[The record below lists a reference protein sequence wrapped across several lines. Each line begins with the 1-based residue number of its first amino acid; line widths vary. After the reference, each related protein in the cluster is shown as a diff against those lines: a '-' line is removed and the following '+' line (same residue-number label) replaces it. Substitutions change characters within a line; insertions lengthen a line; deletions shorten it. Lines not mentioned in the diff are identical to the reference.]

1 MRRQSGIIFG
11 LCLLIL
17 ATARG
22 GAADSAVRV
31 DVDFDGI
38 VRTLDATMFGVNT
51 AVWDATLDTPDS
63 IASLREAAPLA
74 LRFPGGSISDQ
85 YHWAS
90 NSGAPA
96 PAQWPTSFKNF
107 MHVATN
113 LQAQVVI
120 TVNYGSGTPEEAAAW
135 VRCANITNHCKFQY
149 WEIGNENFGNWERD
163 DNVPAHDPA
172 TYARR
177 ARDYFAQMKAADP
190 AIKIGVPVTQD
201 YWYEPDRWTPT
212 LLSTLK
218 DEGVTPDFVIIHSYP
233 ELPGRESDATLLQA
247 ASGWPGKAAYV
258 RQLLNKRFGPAAA
271 GVELFCTE
279 NNSIPLKP
287 GKQTTGLVNGL
298 FLADSFGQIAQTE
311 FKAFFWW
318 DWCNGPNDASRE
330 TTNNNSASLY
340 GWRNFG
346 SYGML
351 SRDRYPAFYTFKLL
365 QSFARAGDSIVRA
378 SSDNT
383 LLAVYAARRINGSLA
398 VLVINKSPADALTA
412 SFSIANF
419 RPAPS
424 ASVYEY
430 GIPEDEAART
440 GSGPQD
446 IAQGVFSGAAPQ
458 FSRVFPPY
466 SATVI
471 AFSPQTAK

>member
-1 MRRQSGIIFG
+1 MRRQTGTIFG
-11 LCLLIL
+11 LCLLMWL
-17 ATARG
+17 TASG
-22 GAADSAVRV
+22 GAADSAIRV

-51 AVWDATLDTPDS
+51 AIWDATLDTPDS

-96 PAQWPTSFKNF
+96 PRHWPTSFTNF
-107 MHVATN
+107 MHVAAN

-135 VRCANITNHCKFQY
+135 VRCANVTNHCRFQY
-149 WEIGNENFGNWERD
+149 WEIGNENYGNWERD
-163 DNVPAHDPA
+163 DNVPAHDPLN
-172 TYARR
+172 YARR

-190 AIKIGVPVTQD
+190 AIKIGVPVTQN
-201 YWYEPDRWTPT
+201 YWFSPDHWTPA

-218 DEGVTPDFVIIHSYP
+218 DEGVTPDFVIFHSYP
-233 ELPGRESDATLLQA
+233 QLPGRESDATLLQA
-247 ASGWPGKAAYV
+247 ASKWPDNAAYV
-258 RQLLNKRFGPAAA
+258 RQLLNKHLGPAAA

-287 GKQTTGLVNGL
+287 GKQTTSLVNGL

-318 DWCNGPNDASRE
+318 NWRNSLYDGRD

-340 GWRNFG
+340 GWRNYG

-351 SRDRYPAFYTFKLL
+351 SRDRYPAFYAFKLL
-365 QSFARAGDSIVRA
+365 QWFARAGDRIVRA
-378 SSDNT
+378 SSDNQ

-398 VLVINKSPADALTA
+398 LLVINKSPTNALTA

-419 RPAPS
+419 QPAPS
-424 ASVYEY
+424 ASVYDY
-430 GIPEDEAART
+430 GIPQDEAART

-446 IAQGVFSGAAPQ
+446 IAQTVFPGAAPQ

-471 AFSPQTAK
+471 ALSPQTAK

>member
-1 MRRQSGIIFG
+1 M
-11 LCLLIL
+11 LIL
-17 ATARG
+17 TTASG
-22 GAADSAVRV
+22 GAADSTVRV
-31 DVDFDGI
+31 DVDFDAI
-38 VRTLDATMFGVNT
+38 VRTLDAAMFGVNT
-51 AVWDATLDTPDS
+51 AVWDFTLDTLDS
-63 IASLREAAPLA
+63 IALLREAAPLA

-96 PAQWPTSFKNF
+96 PAHWATSFKNF

-135 VRCANITNHCKFQY
+135 VRCANVTNHCKFRY

-163 DNVPAHDPA
+163 DNVPAHDPL

-201 YWYEPDRWTPT
+201 SWYNPDHWTPA
-212 LLSTLK
+212 LLSALK
-218 DEGVTPDFVIIHSYP
+218 DEGVTPDFVIFHYYP
-233 ELPGRESDATLLQA
+233 QLPGKESDATLLQA
-247 ASGWPGKAAYV
+247 AAKWPEKAAYV
-258 RQLLNKRFGPAAA
+258 RQLLNKHLGPAAA
-271 GVELFCTE
+271 AVELFCTE

-287 GKQTTGLVNGL
+287 GKQTTSLVNGL
-298 FLADSFGQIAQTE
+298 FLADSFGQIALTE
-311 FKAFFWW
+311 FKTFFWW
-318 DWCNGPNDASRE
+318 NWRNGLDVGRDK
-330 TTNNNSASLY
+330 TNNNSASLY
-340 GWRNFG
+340 GWRNYG

-365 QSFARAGDSIVRA
+365 QWFARAGDRIVHA
-378 SSDNT
+378 SSDNK

-398 VLVINKSPADALTA
+398 LLVINKSPAAALTA
-412 SFSIANF
+412 NFSIANF
-419 RPAPS
+419 QPAPS
-424 ASVYEY
+424 ASVYDC
-430 GIPEDEAART
+430 GIPQDEAART

-446 IAQGVFSGAAPQ
+446 IAQAVFSGAAPQ

>member
-1 MRRQSGIIFG
+1 MLVFT
-11 LCLLIL
+11 
-17 ATARG
+17 TASRG
-22 GAADSAVRV
+22 AGDSAVRV
-31 DVDFDGI
+31 GVDFDGI

-51 AVWDATLDTPDS
+51 AIWDATLDTPDS

-90 NSGAPA
+90 NTSEAVRW
-96 PAQWPTSFKNF
+96 QWPISFKSF

-135 VRCANITNHCKFQY
+135 VRCANVTNQCKFQY
-149 WEIGNENFGNWERD
+149 WEIGNENYGNWEHD
-163 DNVPAHDPA
+163 KNVPAHDPL

-177 ARDYFAQMKAADP
+177 ARAYFAQMKTADRT
-190 AIKIGVPVTQD
+190 IKIGVPVTQD
-201 YWYEPDRWTPT
+201 IRFSPDHWTPA
-212 LLSTLK
+212 LLSGLK
-218 DEGVTPDFVIIHSYP
+218 DEGVTPDFVIFHSYP
-233 ELPGRESDATLLQA
+233 QLPGGENDATLLRA
-247 ASGWPGKAAYV
+247 ASEWPEKAAYV
-258 RQLLNKRFGPAAA
+258 RQLLGKHLGPAAA

-287 GKQTTGLVNGL
+287 GKQTTSLVNGL

-311 FKAFFWW
+311 FKTFFWW
-318 DWCNGPNDASRE
+318 NWCNGLNVSRDK
-330 TTNNNSASLY
+330 TNNNSPSLY
-340 GWRNFG
+340 GWRNYG
-346 SYGML
+346 NYGML
-351 SRDRYPAFYTFKLL
+351 SRDRYPTFYTFKLL
-365 QSFARAGDSIVRA
+365 QWFARAGDRIVRT
-378 SSDNT
+378 SSDNK

-398 VLVINKSPADALTA
+398 LLVINKSPSDALTA
-412 SFSIANF
+412 NFSIVNF

-424 ASVYEY
+424 ASVYDY
-430 GIPEDEAART
+430 GIPQDEAART

-446 IAQGVFSGAAPQ
+446 ISLTVFSGAAPK
-458 FSRVFPPY
+458 FPRVFPRY
-466 SATVI
+466 SASVI